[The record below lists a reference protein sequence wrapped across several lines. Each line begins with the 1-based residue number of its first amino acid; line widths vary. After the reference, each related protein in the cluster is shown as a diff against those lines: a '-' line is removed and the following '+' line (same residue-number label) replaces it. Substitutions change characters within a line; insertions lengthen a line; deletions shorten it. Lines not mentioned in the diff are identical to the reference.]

1 MRHRRG
7 LVRVRGRRVRQAV
20 RKLTFPSCEFDELQ
34 SVSLVI
40 GCRRVSGTVHSG
52 SSSGFLFQAVV
63 GRALAFG
70 RDLMNIYLRV
80 GLPAVLHFYVMYML
94 FGDTA
99 MYILLGTGTLMVTRE
114 GGGWEWCEP
123 GRRTGHMDTVMIRG
137 QEI

>member
-1 MRHRRG
+1 MRRRRG

-20 RKLTFPSCEFDELQ
+20 RKLTFPSCERDELQ
-34 SVSLVI
+34 SVSLAI
-40 GCRRVSGTVHSG
+40 GCRRVSGTVDSG

-63 GRALAFG
+63 GRELAFG
-70 RDLMNIYLRV
+70 RDLMSIYLRL

-114 GGGWEWCEP
+114 GGAGNGVSLDGGPVIW
-123 GRRTGHMDTVMIRG
+123 T
-137 QEI
+137 Q